1 MWYMLWCYIYGGGI
15 LGCGGC
21 GMWGGVGCNI
31 GAWGVEMLVCG
42 DGKVMRWGV
51 ISSNFLIYIYVCV
64 HICYCFALYSL
75 IHTLYGFMGMVNVI

>member
-1 MWYMLWCYIYGGGI
+1 MEC
-15 LGCGGC
+15 
-21 GMWGGVGCNI
+21 GVGCNI

-51 ISSNFLIYIYVCV
+51 ISSNFLIYICVCV

-75 IHTLYGFMGMVNVI
+75 IHTLYGFMVMVNVIKYHGYKGGVEVYLGGVFV